1 MSRSNGRPSF
11 EDFFTDPLLSL
22 AAVMMAAGIVLCY
35 FVWLCKPLCVICL
48 LLFLAG
54 AGLWKLKLPRDL
66 YYILSVCVILC
77 IFPVLTVTGILL
89 FLSIDAAFQGVIAV
103 KRGSAASDGKE
114 LMKIIFGRVML
125 LTVCVG
131 LTVVVMLWL
140 GGLRRIDCEL
150 KPGES
155 LIVCFPYEERKLS
168 IGYISKDKS
177 ISEDTTTCTV
187 VKNTA
192 TGVEKRIRGNGNYG
206 RSEYGAVIM
215 NANTEYLISLK
226 TDNANAVAYT
236 IILAWPCRLSDIFF
250 KGFRVLS
257 SASEFVK
264 LVKAGE
270 IREEPRT
277 RPKSLSPTGHEL

>member
-1 MSRSNGRPSF
+1 MLIEVTRDFLKYRECMLAIWRDITKRLEPDWDVCDAFADIGGTIF
-11 EDFFTDPLLSL
+11 ELTIGDKYNIEN
-22 AAVMMAAGIVLCY
+22 AV
-35 FVWLCKPLCVICL
+35 WDSKN
-48 LLFLAG
+48 
-54 AGLWKLKLPRDL
+54 KHR
-66 YYILSVCVILC
+66 
-77 IFPVLTVTGILL
+77 
-89 FLSIDAAFQGVIAV
+89 
-103 KRGSAASDGKE
+103 RKE
-114 LMKIIFGRVML
+114 FMKKGRVML

-131 LTVVVMLWL
+131 STVAVMLWL

-192 TGVEKRIRGNGNYG
+192 TRVEKRVSGKGNYG
-206 RSEYGAVIM
+206 RTKYGAIIM
-215 NANTEYLISLK
+215 NANTEYLISLQTDK
-226 TDNANAVAYT
+226 TNAVSYT
-236 IILAWPCRLSDIFF
+236 IILEWPCRLSDIFF

-264 LVKAGE
+264 IVKTD
-270 IREEPRT
+270 I
-277 RPKSLSPTGHEL
+277 